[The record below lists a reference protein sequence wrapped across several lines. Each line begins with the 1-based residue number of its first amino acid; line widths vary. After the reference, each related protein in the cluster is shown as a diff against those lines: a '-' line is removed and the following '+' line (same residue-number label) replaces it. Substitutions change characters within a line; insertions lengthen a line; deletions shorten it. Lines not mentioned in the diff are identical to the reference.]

1 MPEESHLFQG
11 LLFSPQFTDTLS
23 FADNTPTMDLFT
35 SLMKVSERRGATQ
48 IHCQP
53 NLLSQAK
60 KHNINIYNICR
71 TDVNFLWEVG
81 EALDGKALAV
91 LNGILKTGSL
101 SRRNLVNPNSK
112 VMANIE
118 LKFYMQI
125 MLEVVKNSLICI

>member
-1 MPEESHLFQG
+1 MSAKFVI
-11 LLFSPQFTDTLS
+11 
-23 FADNTPTMDLFT
+23 T
-35 SLMKVSERRGATQ
+35 SQ
-48 IHCQP
+48 
-53 NLLSQAK
+53 
-60 KHNINIYNICR
+60 KHNINIYNICC
-71 TDVNFLWEVG
+71 TDDINFLWEVG
-81 EALDGKALAV
+81 KALDGKALAV

>member
-1 MPEESHLFQG
+1 M
-11 LLFSPQFTDTLS
+11 
-23 FADNTPTMDLFT
+23 
-35 SLMKVSERRGATQ
+35 RWRATQ

-60 KHNINIYNICR
+60 KHNIDIYNICC
-71 TDVNFLWEVG
+71 TDINFLWEVG

-91 LNGILKTGSL
+91 LNGILKRGSL
-101 SRRNLVNPNSK
+101 SRGNLVNPNSK
-112 VMANIE
+112 VMANVE